1 MVKCMNNK
9 SKKLLCGSLL
19 VLTPMM
25 TQAAEVTLKAVSAF
39 GPDTYFNQ
47 RFAQFVEKVN
57 AEGKGLV
64 QINLVG
70 GPEAIPPFEIGNAVR
85 AGIVDIAN
93 TTGVFHANMVPET
106 LAMTL
111 TNKSMA
117 ELRENGGHVL
127 MDQLHRDKANML
139 WLARLSDGIQY
150 HVYTNKEVDSTNFSG
165 LKLRSVPVY
174 RPFFQ
179 ALDATPLQ
187 VAPGEVFTALERGVV
202 DGYGWPATGIF
213 DLGWQEKT
221 AYRVEPG
228 FYNVEI
234 SLFMNQDSWSKL
246 DEEQRAFLNKQV
258 AWVESLNAKA
268 AQNAE
273 LEKQKQAE
281 AGIQAIELSPEQGK
295 RFQQLSQQAGWQ
307 ALEQISPKQVG
318 DLKAHFGS

>member
-1 MVKCMNNK
+1 MNNK
-9 SKKLLCGSLL
+9 SKKLLCSSL
-19 VLTPMM
+19 VLICPVMAE
-25 TQAAEVTLKAVSAF
+25 AAEVTLKAVSAF
-39 GPDTYFNQ
+39 GQDTYFNQ
-47 RFAQFVEKVN
+47 RFAQLVDKVN
-57 AEGKGLV
+57 TEGKGIL
-64 QINLVG
+64 QINVVG
-70 GPEAIPPFEIGNAVR
+70 GPEAIPPFEIGSAVR
-85 AGIVDIAN
+85 SGIVDLAN

-111 TNKSMA
+111 TNKSMD
-117 ELRENGGHVL
+117 ELRSNGGYDL
-127 MDQLHRDKANML
+127 MDKLHRDKANMV

-150 HVYTNKEVDSTNFSG
+150 HVYTNKKVDSTDFSG

-234 SLFMNQDSWSKL
+234 SLFMNQDSWAKL
-246 DEEQRAFLNKQV
+246 DEDQRTFLNRQI
-258 AWVESLNAKA
+258 AWVESLNAQAVKDV
-268 AQNAE
+268 E
-273 LEKQKQAE
+273 GEKLKQAE
-281 AGIQAIELSPEQGK
+281 AGIQAIELTPEDGA
-295 RFQQLSQQAGWQ
+295 RFQQVSWQAGWQ
-307 ALEQISPKQVG
+307 ALEQISPDQVSA
-318 DLKAHFGS
+318 LKAYFGS

>member
-1 MVKCMNNK
+1 
-9 SKKLLCGSLL
+9 
-19 VLTPMM
+19 MM
-25 TQAAEVTLKAVSAF
+25 AEAAEVTLKAVSAF
-39 GPDTYFNQ
+39 GQDTYFNQ

-57 AEGKGLV
+57 AEGKGIL
-64 QINLVG
+64 QINVVG

-85 AGIVDIAN
+85 SGIVDIAN

-111 TNKSMA
+111 TNKSMD
-117 ELRENGGHVL
+117 ELRSNGGYDL
-127 MDQLHRDKANML
+127 MDKLHRDKANMV

-150 HVYTNKEVDSTNFSG
+150 HVYTNKEVDSTDFSG

-179 ALDATPLQ
+179 SLNATPLQ
-187 VAPGEVFTALERGVV
+187 VPPGEVFTALERGVV

-234 SLFMNQDSWSKL
+234 SLFMNQKTWSKL
-246 DEEQRAFLNKQV
+246 DDNQREFLDKQV
-258 AWVESLNAKA
+258 AWVESLNAQA
-268 AQNAE
+268 AQDA
-273 LEKQKQAE
+273 
-281 AGIQAIELSPEQGK
+281 
-295 RFQQLSQQAGWQ
+295 
-307 ALEQISPKQVG
+307 
-318 DLKAHFGS
+318 